1 MIPFWRQTGVR
12 IRSLRRLYRFAQAC
26 RDRGNL
32 GGGGGDDHGGR
43 NNFRRC
49 YALRLDPHFHHAA

>member
-1 MIPFWRQTGVR
+1 MIPFCVKRASEFGLCVAYIVLHKR
-12 IRSLRRLYRFAQAC
+12 A
-26 RDRGNL
+26 DRGNL
-32 GGGGGDDHGGR
+32 GGGGGDDHSGR